1 MASEQKAKTIVKR
14 VFSAI
19 LWAILIFLIIVA
31 SWLAIDK
38 HVRKSPVPSFM
49 GYSSLVIISGSMS
62 GTMEV
67 DDLII
72 IKDKK
77 EYKIGDIV
85 TFMKEGD
92 KAPTTHRIILY
103 DENGN
108 YITKGDANNVR
119 DAVAVSKEEI
129 FGEVILTVPK
139 YAKFLR
145 WLSEEGGWLYV
156 GSVFV
161 ILVLGTVILKSDN
174 SEEALAEEA
183 SSNENSQNVQLS
195 AQEDSSQAQA
205 EINKENPANQL
216 LQDSN
221 ENGEEDK

>member
-103 DENGN
+103 DEHGN

-183 SSNENSQNVQLS
+183 SSNEDSQNIQLS
-195 AQEDSSQAQA
+195 AEEDSSQAQA
-205 EINKENPANQL
+205 EINKENPANRL

-221 ENGEEDK
+221 EIGEEDK

>member
-19 LWAILIFLIIVA
+19 LWAILVFLIIVA

-103 DENGN
+103 DEHGN

-161 ILVLGTVILKSDN
+161 IIVLGTVILKSDN
-174 SEEALAEEA
+174 SEEALAEET
-183 SSNENSQNVQLS
+183 SSNEDSQNIQLS

-221 ENGEEDK
+221 EIGEEDK

>member
-1 MASEQKAKTIVKR
+1 MANAQKAKTIVKR

-103 DENGN
+103 DEHGN

-161 ILVLGTVILKSDN
+161 IIVLGTVILKSDN

-183 SSNENSQNVQLS
+183 SSNENSQNIQLS

-221 ENGEEDK
+221 EIGEEDK

>member
-1 MASEQKAKTIVKR
+1 MASAQKAKTIVKR

-31 SWLAIDK
+31 SWLVIDK

-103 DENGN
+103 DEHGN

-161 ILVLGTVILKSDN
+161 IIVLGTVILKSDN

-183 SSNENSQNVQLS
+183 SSNEDSQNVQLS

-205 EINKENPANQL
+205 EINKENPANRL

-221 ENGEEDK
+221 EIGEEDK

>member
-161 ILVLGTVILKSDN
+161 IIVLGTVILKSDN

-183 SSNENSQNVQLS
+183 SSNEDSQNIHPS
-195 AQEDSSQAQA
+195 AEEDSSQAQA
-205 EINKENPANQL
+205 EINKENPANRL

>member
-103 DENGN
+103 DEHGN

-161 ILVLGTVILKSDN
+161 IIVLGTVILKSDN

-195 AQEDSSQAQA
+195 AQEDSAQAQA
-205 EINKENPANQL
+205 EINKENPANRL

-221 ENGEEDK
+221 EIGEEDK

>member
-1 MASEQKAKTIVKR
+1 MASAQKTKTIVKR

-103 DENGN
+103 DEHGN

-161 ILVLGTVILKSDN
+161 IIVLGTVILKSDN

-183 SSNENSQNVQLS
+183 SSNEDSQNIHPS
-195 AQEDSSQAQA
+195 AEEDSSQAQA

-221 ENGEEDK
+221 EIGEEDK

>member
-103 DENGN
+103 DEHGN

-183 SSNENSQNVQLS
+183 SSNEDSQNIHPS

-205 EINKENPANQL
+205 EINKENPANRL

>member
-1 MASEQKAKTIVKR
+1 M
-14 VFSAI
+14 
-19 LWAILIFLIIVA
+19 
-31 SWLAIDK
+31 
-38 HVRKSPVPSFM
+38 
-49 GYSSLVIISGSMS
+49 
-62 GTMEV
+62 
-67 DDLII
+67 
-72 IKDKK
+72 
-77 EYKIGDIV
+77 
-85 TFMKEGD
+85 
-92 KAPTTHRIILY
+92 Y

-161 ILVLGTVILKSDN
+161 ILVLGTVILKADN
-174 SEEALAEEA
+174 SEEALAEETA
-183 SSNENSQNVQLS
+183 SNEDSQNVQLS
-195 AQEDSSQAQA
+195 AQEDSSQVQA

-221 ENGEEDK
+221 EIGEEDK